1 MQKVNKR
8 KLIFSIPEN
17 LAQRIDAILE
27 EDGFVNRPDFFRFLA
42 MRYLDSRPKK
52 EII

>member
-1 MQKVNKR
+1 MQKMNKR

-17 LAQRIDAILE
+17 LAQRIDAILD

-42 MRYLDSRPKK
+42 MHYLDNRPRKQPM
-52 EII
+52 